1 MHDQIHIRSGRF
13 SELGFQR
20 GDMLGSERT
29 RRLDLRTH
37 NEPITGS
44 VKPNLGEFAVGIGL
58 ECLNQLCA
66 RLDFNSVSAH
76 HLNHV

>member
-1 MHDQIHIRSGRF
+1 MHDQIHIHPGRF
-13 SELGFQR
+13 PELGFQR

-76 HLNHV
+76 RLNHV